1 MASVSAEIG
10 IFAVMNHIETLTSLA
25 AGAGLGTPESVSR
38 LAAAASSRRYYRL
51 DFGPGRPTLIGAI
64 GDSPAENRA
73 FAEIARCLEDTGV
86 AAPRMVAMS
95 DDGAAYIVTDLGDR
109 PMMDAVGAAAKSGEW
124 RGSEGFEALRRC
136 MESLPSLQYGVA
148 ERIDASKC
156 YPRPAMDRRSV
167 MWDLNH
173 FKYCFLKAA
182 GMEIDEEGLE
192 NDFNRLADMI
202 EAESATRF
210 HAFIHRDCQS
220 RNVMLL
226 PDGTPAWID
235 FQGGRMGPVAYD
247 VASMVWH
254 ARAAIPSPLR
264 RELLAVYVE
273 SLSRVLGADVS
284 VEEFAEALRPV
295 LLLRFLQVL
304 GTYGLRGITE
314 GKSAFIEPIAALV
327 DELAELLPWMEQNNL
342 PAIAATVRRLPSLEA
357 VKGCSE
363 KRDGLVVTVTSFSYK
378 RGLPRDWSGNGG
390 GFIFDCRYPNNPG
403 RYPAYRHLTGRDM
416 PVIDFIEADG
426 EMVTLA
432 ERAIEMVVPAVR
444 RYRDRGFTH
453 LSVAFGCT
461 GGQHRSVYGAE
472 AMARALV
479 AEGVKVHLIHREQG
493 IDILL

>member
-1 MASVSAEIG
+1 MAGVSAEIG
-10 IFAVMNHIETLTSLA
+10 IFADMNHIDTLTSLA
-25 AGAGLGTPESVSR
+25 AEAGLGTPR
-38 LAAAASSRRYYRL
+38 AITPLAAAASSRRYFRL
-51 DFGPGRPTLIGAI
+51 DFGPGIPSLIGAV

-73 FAEIARCLEDTGV
+73 FAEIARCMEDAGV
-86 AAPRMVAMS
+86 AAPRMKAMS
-95 DDGAAYIVTDLGDR
+95 TDGKAYIVTDLGDR
-109 PMMDAVGAAAKSGEW
+109 SMMEAVAAAAKSGDW
-124 RGSEGFEALRRC
+124 HGSEGFEALHRC
-136 MESLPSLQYGVA
+136 MQSLPRLQYGVA
-148 ERIDASKC
+148 ARFNASKC

-167 MWDLNH
+167 LWDLNH

-182 GMEIDEEGLE
+182 GMEIDEENLE

-254 ARAAIPSPLR
+254 ARAAIPAGVR
-264 RELLAVYVE
+264 HELLAVYVK
-273 SLSRVLGADVS
+273 SLSKVLDCEVS
-284 VEEFAEALRPV
+284 VEEFAEALQPV

-327 DELAELLPWMEQNNL
+327 DELSLLLPWIDRSGM
-342 PAIAATVRRLPSLEA
+342 PAIAATIRRLPSLEA
-357 VKGCSE
+357 VRGSRE
-363 KRDGLVVTVTSFSYK
+363 KRDRLVVTVMSFSYK

-403 RYPAYRHLTGRDM
+403 RYPEYRSLTGRDK
-416 PVIDFIEADG
+416 PVIDFIRADG

-432 ERAIEMVVPAVR
+432 ERAVETVLPAVR

-461 GGQHRSVYGAE
+461 GGQHRSVFGAE
-472 AMARALV
+472 TMARAIA

-493 IDILL
+493 IDIML